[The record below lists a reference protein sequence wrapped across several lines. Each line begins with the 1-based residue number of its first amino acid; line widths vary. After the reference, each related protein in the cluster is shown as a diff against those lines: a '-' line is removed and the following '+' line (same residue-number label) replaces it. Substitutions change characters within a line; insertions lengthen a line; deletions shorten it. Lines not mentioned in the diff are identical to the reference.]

1 MEDQLELDFSGLT
14 NAVDISISWVN
25 DTLALFMTAPA
36 IYFVAF
42 AVVGA
47 GAGVARRFVPMKKR

>member
-1 MEDQLELDFSGLT
+1 MTITGAVTSAIGWIKDAMEIFTSE
-14 NAVDISISWVN
+14 
-25 DTLALFMTAPA
+25 PA

-47 GAGVARRFVPMKKR
+47 AAGVARRFVPMKKK